1 MARNVTVQS
10 IIDRARIHADQR
22 GSAFIRDSEL
32 LTLVNEVYPE
42 LYDEL
47 VGSYENYFMEMATVT
62 LAPGTTFYNL
72 PADFYKLIGIDYRVN
87 QDTYVTLY
95 NFNEIDRNNTMISNA
110 SIPVGELR
118 LRYIPAP
125 QVFTAL
131 TDTFDGVAGWDRLL
145 SLLLAI
151 DMMDAEET
159 DSNPLYRKYQR
170 TLQRITEMAA
180 PRDTGMPSTVSDVY
194 SRNLWSYYASL
205 RYRLQGDQIELI
217 NTEIVGASPFA

>member
-1 MARNVTVQS
+1 MARNVTVQN
-10 IIDRARIHADQR
+10 IIDRARIHADQK
-22 GSAFIRDSEL
+22 GSGFIRDSEL
-32 LTLVNEVYPE
+32 LLLLNEVMPE

-47 VGSYENYFMEMATVT
+47 VGSYENYFMDTAPVT
-62 LAPGTTFYNL
+62 LVTGTTFYNL
-72 PADFYKLIGIDYRVN
+72 PENFYKLIGIDYRVN

-95 NFNEIDRNNTMISNA
+95 NFNEIDRNNTFISNS
-110 SIPVGELR
+110 SIPSGELR
-118 LRYIPAP
+118 IRYVPAP
-125 QVFTAL
+125 PVFTSL

-151 DMMDAEET
+151 DMMDSEET
-159 DSNPLYRKYQR
+159 DSSPLYRKYQR
-170 TLQRITEMAA
+170 TLQRIIGMAA

-205 RYRLQGDQIELI
+205 RYRLQGNQIELI